1 MKRRGFTILEVTV
14 AIVLLSALTA
24 LCLEFFAGVTGQQK
38 EQNAELAATQE
49 AANVMERLAAVAWD
63 DLSKQPGGKFELS
76 PQARKMLPEGRV
88 EVNVSG
94 TRSVPDTLAR
104 RVAVA
109 VYWRPLP
116 GGPERKARVFA
127 WRYKP

>member
-1 MKRRGFTILEVTV
+1 MKRRGFTLFEVSV
-14 AIVLLSALTA
+14 AIMSLGALTA
-24 LCLEFFAGVTGQQK
+24 LSLEFFAGVTGQQK

-76 PQARKMLPEGRV
+76 PQAGKMLPEGRV
-88 EVNVSG
+88 EVKVDEAAGSP
-94 TRSVPDTLAR
+94 SAR
-104 RVAVA
+104 HVAVA
-109 VYWRPLP
+109 ICWRPLP
-116 GGPERKARVFA
+116 GGPERKASVVA